1 MPSEKEREKTMNSP
15 TFFIFKKINTLPN
28 TVESPAIRD
37 KNNGNMLLF
46 IINTRRIVIYLKFF
60 NLV

>member
-1 MPSEKEREKTMNSP
+1 MNSP
-15 TFFIFKKINTLPN
+15 TFFIFNKINTLPN

-46 IINTRRIVIYLKFF
+46 IINNILLKCIYS
-60 NLV
+60 